1 MEIRKI
7 TVSNTKTQET
17 KVVETAATTLKELKE
32 AFRQAGIDY
41 TDMAFYEGLTKVELI
56 DDDSLLPHDVSYK
69 GIITNDLVI
78 MLTNMKGKI
87 ASGCI
92 SRKDIYAY
100 IKEQNLQEEA
110 YKYFGK
116 NFTNVSTA
124 ELADWLCE
132 NDEEEKEEVKEDT
145 TIKLN
150 FPKLSDAVTF
160 AADFLHKVAELM
172 NKHLERDEEEKTE
185 SPYTKDELNKMT
197 DWLKSL

>member
-1 MEIRKI
+1 METRKI

-17 KVVETAATTLKELKE
+17 KVVETAATTLRELKK
-32 AFRQAGIDY
+32 AFQQAGINY

-56 DDDSLLPHDVSYK
+56 DDDSLLPHDVAYK

-110 YKYFGK
+110 RKHFGK
-116 NFTNVSTA
+116 SFTNVSTT

-132 NDEEEKEEVKEDT
+132 SNEEVEEET
-145 TIKLN
+145 TVKLN
-150 FPKLSDAVTF
+150 FPKLSSAVTF
-160 AADFLHKVAELM
+160 AADFLYKVAELM
-172 NKHLERDEEEKTE
+172 NKHLVKNDEEEKSE
-185 SPYTKDELNKMT
+185 SPYTKDELSKMT
-197 DWLKSL
+197 DWLKNL